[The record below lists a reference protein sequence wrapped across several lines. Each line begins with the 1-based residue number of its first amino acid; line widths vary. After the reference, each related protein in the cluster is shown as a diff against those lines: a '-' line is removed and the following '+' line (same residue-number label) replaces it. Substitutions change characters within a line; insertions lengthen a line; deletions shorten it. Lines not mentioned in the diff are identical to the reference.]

1 MRTPPPSLEAA
12 TELGR
17 QLRSH
22 RMQAGRRLGEVA
34 TAAGM
39 DEAQLSKVETGK
51 AGDSQISTFARVA
64 QALGLEIGV
73 MQREEVPSAVTTRAA

>member
-1 MRTPPPSLEAA
+1 MRTSPPPDAA

-22 RMQAGRRLGEVA
+22 RIQAGRRLGEVA

-39 DEAQLSKVETGK
+39 DEAQLSKLETGK

-64 QALGLEIGV
+64 HALGLEIGV
-73 MQREEVPSAVTTRAA
+73 RQRGEVLSAETTRAA